1 MSIKSSE
8 ELTTTGKIR
17 EALADCLVRVSNGT
31 LAANDAKAIIGLSN
45 QITTNMAVEL
55 KHQTLQSALGNK
67 TITFGKVN
75 IGG

>member
-1 MSIKSSE
+1 MSIDTKITLS
-8 ELTTTGKIR
+8 TTGKIR

-67 TITFGKVN
+67 TDTFGKIN